1 MKKTRLWLCP
11 LYLFVAGA
19 IALVSCGTMPG
30 QAYGFDAPQ
39 APAFTGDGGRGTRMA
54 VLVPDAIGLGADEGY
69 LPGLVQS
76 VMVDNF
82 SRFSAISV
90 LDRVTLETVL
100 AETESGIYQTEEDFG
115 QLGEIANVDYVMTGS
130 ITRTGTGHVLQVQ
143 IVGTGRGNIGI
154 TRASFMGTPTVEQM
168 GNFTGP
174 RQASMEL
181 LTQMG
186 VNLTADARRELSSAA
201 TTDNIEA
208 QTSLAQGVAAQRGG
222 DEIMALFHFAM
233 AANSDRALTE
243 AMHRQ
248 NILAADISSGDMGAN
263 IVSDI
268 AWRSEWVDRLRET
281 EQFFAASLPPFHIV
295 YSTNIDHISTDFAR
309 QTADLRTGPVR
320 AIAADPRYF
329 AAIDSV
335 MRTVRDGLL
344 ATGRAQVWGLH
355 QWPSQSVAVPTA
367 NWARTSAVELELLNS
382 EGQSLGRQTVNL
394 RFGWEL
400 SNGRFAPVNA
410 LEQGNI
416 DFRGVN
422 AHHITEAMVMRVN
435 SVGGIPAEDVTA
447 ERRLSVLT
455 VAEHDRIPRMWA
467 NGVDVANIQRWG
479 GIPAA
484 VSIDGRISAPSSTLI
499 VPFGVR
505 EVRIGGHF
513 TGYATARNVTAIM
526 LPEGVQ
532 VVDISY
538 LGASFPNV
546 RRINIP
552 DSVTTL
558 HVGDNHGLSRITSI
572 TVPANLNLQIT
583 RIGSRTDGGTMIYDL
598 FTLAETFRQAYATH
612 GGGTY
617 RFQTGRQ
624 VGRIVGD
631 MFMLGG
637 LAGNPWQFV
646 Q

>member
-1 MKKTRLWLCP
+1 MKKTRFVALSTVL
-11 LYLFVAGA
+11 LVAGA
-19 IALVSCGTMPG
+19 LALGSCGTSPDQVDG
-30 QAYGFDAPQ
+30 LEGPP
-39 APAFTGDGGRGTRMA
+39 PAFTGDGGRGTRMA
-54 VLVPDAIGLGADEGY
+54 VLVPDAIGLDEEQDY

-143 IVGTGRGNIGI
+143 IIGTGRGNIGI

-186 VNLTADARRELSSAA
+186 VNLTADARRELSGAA
-201 TTDNIEA
+201 STDNIEA

-222 DEIMALFHFAM
+222 DDVLALFHFAM

-243 AMHRQ
+243 AMNRQ

-263 IVSDI
+263 IVNDI
-268 AWRSEWVDRLRET
+268 AWRNEWVDRLRET
-281 EQFFAASLPPFHIV
+281 EEFFAANPPPFHIV
-295 YSTNIDHISTDFAR
+295 YSTSIEHVSTDFAR
-309 QTADLRTGPVR
+309 ETADLITGPVR
-320 AIAADPRYF
+320 AIAADPRFF

-335 MRTVRDGLL
+335 MRTMRDGLL

-355 QWPSQSVAVPTA
+355 QWPSQSVDVPTA
-367 NWARTSAVELELLNS
+367 NWARTSQVELELLNS
-382 EGQSLGRQTVNL
+382 AGQSLGRQTVNF

-410 LEQGNI
+410 TRHGI
-416 DFRGVN
+416 DFMDVN
-422 AHHITEAMVMRVN
+422 AHLITDGMTLRIN
-435 SVGGIPAEDVTA
+435 SVDGIPAETA
-447 ERRLSVLT
+447 SMERRISILT
-455 VAEHDRIPRMWA
+455 IAEHDSIPRMWA
-467 NGVDVANIQRWG
+467 NGIDVANLQMWG
-479 GIPAA
+479 GTPATVA
-484 VSIDGRISAPSSTLI
+484 FDGRINAPSSTLI
-499 VPFGVR
+499 IPFGVR
-505 EVRIGGHF
+505 EVRIGHPR
-513 TGYATARNVTAIM
+513 GYFREGEISLTSRSITAIM

-532 VVDISY
+532 TVNLAG
-538 LGASFPNV
+538 LGSSFPNV

-558 HVGDNHGLSRITSI
+558 YVGGINGLSRLESI
-572 TVPANLNLQIT
+572 TVPANLNIQAT
-583 RIGSRTDGGTMIYDL
+583 RVQREGATGQMIDMSTVAVL
-598 FTLAETFRQAYATH
+598 FQRLYAMH

-617 RFQTGRQ
+617 TIGSTGQRLAAD
-624 VGRIVGD
+624 GRT
-631 MFMLGG
+631 
-637 LAGNPWQFV
+637 AGINPWRFRS
-646 Q
+646 